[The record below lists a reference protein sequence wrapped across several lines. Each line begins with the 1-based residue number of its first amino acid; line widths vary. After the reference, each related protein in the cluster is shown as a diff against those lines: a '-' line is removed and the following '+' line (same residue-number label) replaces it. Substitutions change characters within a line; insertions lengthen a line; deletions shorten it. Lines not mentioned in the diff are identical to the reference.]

1 MHTELMIAKATS
13 QLPTTKREKIKSKLP
28 SFPRRPEI
36 AVIGRK
42 NLEKRKR
49 AFEMYLRLLLNNK
62 ELRNDRNVLEFAE
75 ICLVSFLYDCGQKN
89 KYASLWMFPFLLTN
103 NENILMG
110 RKFES
115 DNIECT
121 FCYRKHGYK
130 KHFFFISITDYNT
143 NYNTYKKLYTT
154 VLQDRYHGEQTTVTT
169 PGPCKR
175 KIKKYSQSQHRYHRI
190 CL

>member
-89 KYASLWMFPFLLTN
+89 KYASLWMFSFLLTN
-103 NENILMG
+103 NENLLMG

-121 FCYRKHGYK
+121 FCYRKHGFK

-143 NYNTYKKLYTT
+143 NYITYKIIHYSTT
-154 VLQDRYHGEQTTVTT
+154 RTIPRGAKTSPLF
-169 PGPCKR
+169 
-175 KIKKYSQSQHRYHRI
+175 S
-190 CL
+190 